1 VVVEER
7 RIIITGGPGAGK
19 SSLLEALRLKG
30 YACQAEAARRVIQQ
44 YYSQNCTPWGDRQS
58 FICHVGA
65 QIEKD
70 LQEPLNGLTFYD
82 RGMLDCIA
90 YAREA
95 NLPVPEALQQFDP
108 FAYYHRQV
116 FILPPWPQIY
126 RKEPARQQEFS
137 EAVLLYHSI
146 VSTYQA
152 YGFRLIEVP
161 QLALE
166 ERVGFVLRCLNN
178 LCSA

>member
-1 VVVEER
+1 MEGR

-30 YACQAEAARRVIQQ
+30 YACQEEAARRVIQQ

-58 FICHVGA
+58 FISQVSA

-70 LQEPLNGLTFYD
+70 LQESLNGLTFFD
-82 RGMLDCIA
+82 RGMPDCIA

-95 NLPVPEALQQFDP
+95 NLPVPESLQQFDF

-116 FILPPWPQIY
+116 FILPPWSQIY

-152 YGFRLIEVP
+152 CGFRLTEVP
-161 QLALE
+161 QLPLE
-166 ERVGFVLRCLNN
+166 ERVGFVIDCL
-178 LCSA
+178 S